1 MLSGEA
7 GAISDDYYL
16 ANFHRLAEFIVNT
29 YQDILTPEERQ
40 WYASVQSSPEPA
52 QRLYIRLLT
61 RKGSVFR
68 LSRLRYAEIKN
79 LQEAAGEL
87 ATRGLADINAPD
99 DLRVLLAAYTKPELF
114 ELLDAFGSGLR
125 GSRSRPRAEL
135 IESLLQQD
143 DSAMQ
148 RDIVALQAADSWITL
163 FGHQHWNVFR
173 LGFFGNLYQDS
184 SEFVLQELGTVRY
197 ESYRLD
203 KDARAF
209 ASRAQLV
216 AHMRYFECEALFET
230 IDHRQPEQ
238 LLTLI
243 RQLPPM
249 IEGDDHLRRRIDRYR
264 NRVARQLERL
274 GRQAEALE
282 LYAQSCIHLRG
293 NDASGFI

>member
-173 LGFFGNLYQDS
+173 LGFFGNLYQDC
-184 SEFVLQELGTVRY
+184 
-197 ESYRLD
+197 RL
-203 KDARAF
+203 
-209 ASRAQLV
+209 SRKSA
-216 AHMRYFECEALFET
+216 
-230 IDHRQPEQ
+230 
-238 LLTLI
+238 
-243 RQLPPM
+243 
-249 IEGDDHLRRRIDRYR
+249 
-264 NRVARQLERL
+264 
-274 GRQAEALE
+274 
-282 LYAQSCIHLRG
+282 
-293 NDASGFI
+293 